1 MPSAGKEN
9 DEGEYRG
16 EKDVEEEEESEE
28 KADRDNEEEEE
39 GRCKGATQARK
50 VKLSFVVS
58 ESSWRY
64 MMPNLFRVA

>member
-1 MPSAGKEN
+1 M
-9 DEGEYRG
+9 
-16 EKDVEEEEESEE
+16 EEEEESEE

-64 MMPNLFRVA
+64 MMPNLFKVA